1 MIWEATLI
9 TVSWEISS
17 DSLVLRGTGGA
28 SLVGVCNQAKD
39 SISCCDTAS
48 AETED
53 LAGSIM
59 PSNINLLSPL
69 KAD

>member
-9 TVSWEISS
+9 TVTWEISS
-17 DSLVLRGTGGA
+17 DSLVLQGTGGA
-28 SLVGVCNQAKD
+28 SPAGVCNQGKD
-39 SISCCDTAS
+39 SISLHDTAS
-48 AETED
+48 TETED